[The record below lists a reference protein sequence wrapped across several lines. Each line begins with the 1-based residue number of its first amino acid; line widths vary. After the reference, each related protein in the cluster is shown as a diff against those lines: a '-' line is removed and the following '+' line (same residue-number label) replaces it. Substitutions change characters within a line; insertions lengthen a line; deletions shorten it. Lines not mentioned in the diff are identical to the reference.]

1 MRAFAKEEKA
11 CAHTVSSHTKIS
23 IQYPVERV
31 VPWSSERRAALALAT
46 KPAGALRFI
55 THKLRLKLRA
65 ALSHRGF
72 AAVRGARSVRSGGRG
87 GGAPVGLFA
96 FFFSFRHW
104 PLRLRILG

>member
-31 VPWSSERRAALALAT
+31 VPWSSERRAALAVAT

-65 ALSHRGF
+65 ALSHTQGPGLAAGSGALCARAFVF
-72 AAVRGARSVRSGGRG
+72 AL
-87 GGAPVGLFA
+87 LFII
-96 FFFSFRHW
+96 FSFRHW

>member
-1 MRAFAKEEKA
+1 VRAFAKEEKA

-65 ALSHRGF
+65 ALSHRGR
-72 AAVRGARSVRSGGRG
+72 ASRRGQARSALAGFSHFKAV
-87 GGAPVGLFA
+87 LFFRFGIGHCACA
-96 FFFSFRHW
+96 FSADA
-104 PLRLRILG
+104 

>member
-65 ALSHRGF
+65 ALSHRGRDSR
-72 AAVRGARSVRSGGRG
+72 RGQGALCAR
-87 GGAPVGLFA
+87 A
-96 FFFSFRHW
+96 FRIIIFSFRHW